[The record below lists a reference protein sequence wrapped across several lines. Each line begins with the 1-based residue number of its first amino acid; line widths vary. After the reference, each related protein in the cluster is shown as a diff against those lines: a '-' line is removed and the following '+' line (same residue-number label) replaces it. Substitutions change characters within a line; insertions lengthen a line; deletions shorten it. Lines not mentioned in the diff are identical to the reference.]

1 MDFID
6 FPCVISSFL
15 KPNDRCCMN
24 IVKTEGLAAVMKGV
38 RAPVY
43 AQSLNNAI
51 LFGTERF
58 CDRNINIEVN
68 RWYYSSEEFNCSIIL
83 HIFNQILSDH
93 SFLTRLEIVVPKLIQ
108 YKLYC

>member
-1 MDFID
+1 
-6 FPCVISSFL
+6 
-15 KPNDRCCMN
+15 MN

-58 CDRNINIEVN
+58 CDRTLNIEVN
-68 RWYYSSEEFNCSIIL
+68 RCHLLQMVLRKNL
-83 HIFNQILSDH
+83 IFL
-93 SFLTRLEIVVPKLIQ
+93 
-108 YKLYC
+108 